1 MCIYE
6 YIHIE
11 RMEAE
16 HIYTVYML
24 IYTYIYTRIYIRHL
38 FYCKCIFIEM
48 LAKTKNQNPTKT
60 IPKKKEPK
68 RTENKIENHPRAN

>member
-1 MCIYE
+1 
-6 YIHIE
+6 
-11 RMEAE
+11 MEAE

-48 LAKTKNQNPTKT
+48 LAKRKTKIQKQKRYQ
-60 IPKKKEPK
+60 KKKEPK
-68 RTENKIENHPRAN
+68 RTEKTKNKIENHPRAN